1 MPYAQSH
8 YPFNEKY
15 KEEFHS
21 KFPGDFIAEGLDQ
34 TRGMSLTA
42 VFEVLLLTF
51 SIGWFY
57 TLSILGTHLFQTFPY
72 KNVVVNGIVLAVCP
86 P

>member
-8 YPFNEKY
+8 YPFNAKY

-34 TRGMSLTA
+34 TRGMSSTSSA
-42 VFEVLLLTF
+42 IFELLLLTF
-51 SIGWFY
+51 
-57 TLSILGTHLFQTFPY
+57 L
-72 KNVVVNGIVLAVCP
+72 
-86 P
+86 

>member
-15 KEEFHS
+15 REEFHN

-34 TRGMSLTA
+34 TRGMYLATDFNCNLCGSCA
-42 VFEVLLLTF
+42 NFHRMVLYPFNSWNTSVPNIPL
-51 SIGWFY
+51 
-57 TLSILGTHLFQTFPY
+57 
-72 KNVVVNGIVLAVCP
+72 
-86 P
+86 

>member
-34 TRGMSLTA
+34 TRGEFLQ
-42 VFEVLLLTF
+42 F
-51 SIGWFY
+51 S
-57 TLSILGTHLFQTFPY
+57 SFP
-72 KNVVVNGIVLAVCP
+72 C
-86 P
+86 

>member
-8 YPFNEKY
+8 YPFNAKY

-34 TRGMSLTA
+34 TRGM
-42 VFEVLLLTF
+42 
-51 SIGWFY
+51 
-57 TLSILGTHLFQTFPY
+57 
-72 KNVVVNGIVLAVCP
+72 
-86 P
+86 